1 MKARLA
7 KGPDWEV
14 MSAWL
19 AGGMALKSSA
29 FSFVLPPSGEGSF
42 SWCWWRGGC
51 FGLAGGDGSPCGRFP
66 SCCGYGSRSV
76 RCGLERRR
84 CLRVVEL
91 FKDLVGELGQV
102 GLEDRE
108 SVGP

>member
-29 FSFVLPPSGEGSF
+29 FNH
-42 SWCWWRGGC
+42 
-51 FGLAGGDGSPCGRFP
+51 A
-66 SCCGYGSRSV
+66 
-76 RCGLERRR
+76 
-84 CLRVVEL
+84 
-91 FKDLVGELGQV
+91 
-102 GLEDRE
+102 
-108 SVGP
+108 